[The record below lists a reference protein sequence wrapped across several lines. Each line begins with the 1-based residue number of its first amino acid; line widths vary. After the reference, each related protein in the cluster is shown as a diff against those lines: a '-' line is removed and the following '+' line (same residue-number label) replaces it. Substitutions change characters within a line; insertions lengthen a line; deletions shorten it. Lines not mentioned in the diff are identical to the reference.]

1 MASPIRAS
9 GCSPIW
15 RMSVESSLNTTVLRI
30 PMMVSMTD
38 LPDWPA
44 LMRSE
49 TLRAYLDCPIGF

>member
-1 MASPIRAS
+1 
-9 GCSPIW
+9 
-15 RMSVESSLNTTVLRI
+15 MSVESSLNTTVLRI